1 MLTLKNLLTW
11 AVLATPA
18 VTLPSSIP
26 VDINKIPQKD
36 IESGLGLAALQAVA
50 LAKSLELA
58 RKNPAGGCTIDKIK
72 YRREW

>member
-11 AVLATPA
+11 VVLATPA
-18 VTLPSSIP
+18 VTLPANTPI
-26 VDINKIPQKD
+26 DINRLPQKD
-36 IESGLGLAALQAVA
+36 IEAGLGLVALQAVA